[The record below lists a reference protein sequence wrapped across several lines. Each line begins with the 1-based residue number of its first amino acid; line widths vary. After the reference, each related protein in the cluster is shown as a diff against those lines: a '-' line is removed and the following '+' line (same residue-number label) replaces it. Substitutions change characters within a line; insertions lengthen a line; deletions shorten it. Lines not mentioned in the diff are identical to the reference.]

1 MAKRKISIEDRRRRD
16 FVRHWKG
23 DAIEAARAAG
33 FRDPKLAA
41 FMLMQDASI
50 YAQLRKRQAHLAE
63 AG

>member
-1 MAKRKISIEDRRRRD
+1 M
-16 FVRHWKG
+16 RHWKG

-50 YAQLRKRQAHLAE
+50 YAQLRKKDKAHMAE